1 MRGKAILLV
10 EDNPYEEELAL
21 AALKGYL
28 ETQDVVVARDGE
40 EALAYL
46 FGPKPDAA
54 QVTTRQ
60 PGLILLD
67 LRLPKMD
74 GLEVLKRVRGDARTR
89 DIPVV
94 VLTSSRDE
102 KDIQACYRSG
112 ANSFVRKSLEF
123 MVFASAVKEIV
134 NYWFSINLAM

>member
-1 MRGKAILLV
+1 MRGKPILLV
-10 EDNPYEEELAL
+10 EDNPFEEELAL
-21 AALKGYL
+21 AALKGNP
-28 ETQDVVVARDGE
+28 EARDIVVARDGE

-46 FGPKPDAA
+46 FGQRPSAALDAA
-54 QVTTRQ
+54 FL

-67 LRLPKMD
+67 LRLPKKN
-74 GLEVLKRVRGDARTR
+74 GLEVLKQVRGDTRTR

-102 KDIQACYRSG
+102 KDILACYRAG

-123 MVFASAVKEIV
+123 LTFAAAIKEIV